1 MIAGFRAF
9 SGVDRGRTA
18 RAVRDANDAA
28 VLGTLLAALQAGA
41 ADYLITGDKDRLAPG
56 DRFPIVTPA
65 AFRERHGSL

>member
-1 MIAGFRAF
+1 M
-9 SGVDRGRTA
+9 
-18 RAVRDANDAA
+18 RDANDAA
-28 VLGTLLAALQAGA
+28 VLGTLLAASQAGA